1 MITNQKKFYSGAVLL
16 SAFIIVLIIIFLPI
30 FNGHNG
36 LSYLDS
42 LYNSISKGSAYYIPK
57 LKEEAGALSGRS
69 VTLTLNLADERR
81 ALEIQPLFEKGGVDV
96 VRSGEDL
103 KISGDLAAILL
114 NCLADADD
122 MFANK
127 GDKVAQKYGYGEK
140 QVLYNWWLAL
150 NAAERDLKKQKKFG
164 EAKFIATVQQKAVE
178 CSYNY
183 YRIEPQN
190 ISDKYGLVIFSLVFY
205 VVYTLWYGFAVM
217 NLFEGL
223 GLKLEHS

>member
-1 MITNQKKFYSGAVLL
+1 MIANQKKFYSGAILL
-16 SAFIIVLIIIFLPI
+16 SAFMVVLIIIFIPV

-57 LKEEAGALSGRS
+57 LKKEAGQLSDRN
-69 VTLTLNLADERR
+69 VTLTLNLADERH
-81 ALEIQPLFEKGGVDV
+81 AGEIQPLFEKGGAAVE
-96 VRSGEDL
+96 RSGNIL
-103 KISGDLAAILL
+103 KISGNLADILA

-122 MFANK
+122 MFNNN
-127 GDKVAQKYGYGEK
+127 GEKVAQKYGHNEK

-150 NAAERDLKKQKKFG
+150 NAADRDLKKQKKFG
-164 EAKFIATVQQKAVE
+164 EAKFIATVLQKAVE

-183 YRIEPQN
+183 YKIEPQR

-205 VVYTLWYGFAVM
+205 VAYTLWYGFAIM

-223 GLKLEHS
+223 GLRLEH

>member
-1 MITNQKKFYSGAVLL
+1 MIANQKKFYSGAILL
-16 SAFIIVLIIIFLPI
+16 SGFMVVLIIIFMPV

-57 LKEEAGALSGRS
+57 LKEEAVEFSGRS
-69 VTLTLNLADERR
+69 ITLTLNLADERQ
-81 ALEIQPLFEKGGVDV
+81 AGEIQPLFEKGGASVEL
-96 VRSGEDL
+96 SGKAL
-103 KISGDLAAILL
+103 KISGDLAAIMA

-122 MFANK
+122 MFANY
-127 GDKVAQKYGYGEK
+127 GDKVAAKYGYGER

-150 NAAERDLKKQKKFG
+150 NAADRDLKKQKKFY
-164 EAKFIATVQQKAVE
+164 EAKYLANVQKKAVE
-178 CSYNY
+178 CAYNY
-183 YRIEPQN
+183 YKIEPQN

-205 VVYTLWYGFAVM
+205 VAYTLWYGFAIM

-223 GLKLEHS
+223 GLRLEH

>member
-1 MITNQKKFYSGAVLL
+1 MIANQKKFYSGAILL
-16 SAFIIVLIIIFLPI
+16 SAFMVVLIIIFMPL

-57 LKEEAGALSGRS
+57 LKEAAGEFSGRN
-69 VTLTLNLADERR
+69 VTLTLNLADERQ
-81 ALEIQPLFEKGGVDV
+81 AGEIQPLFEKGGASVEL
-96 VRSGEDL
+96 SGNVL
-103 KISGDLAAILL
+103 KISGGLAAIMT

-122 MFANK
+122 MFNNN
-127 GDKVAQKYGYGEK
+127 GEKVAQKYGYNEK
-140 QVLYNWWLAL
+140 RALYNWWLAL
-150 NAAERDLKKQKKFG
+150 NATDRDLKKQKKFY

-183 YRIEPQN
+183 YKIEPQR

-205 VVYTLWYGFAVM
+205 VVYTLWYGFAIM

-223 GLKLEHS
+223 GLRLEH

>member
-1 MITNQKKFYSGAVLL
+1 MIANQKKFYSGAILL
-16 SAFIIVLIIIFLPI
+16 SAFTVVLIIIFMPV

-57 LKEEAGALSGRS
+57 LKKEAGQLADRN
-69 VTLTLNLADERR
+69 VTLTLTLAEERQ
-81 ALEIQPLFEKGGVDV
+81 AAEIQPLFEKGGAAVE
-96 VRSGEDL
+96 RSGNIL
-103 KISGDLAAILL
+103 KLSGNLADILA

-122 MFANK
+122 MFNNNGEA
-127 GDKVAQKYGYGEK
+127 VAQKYGYNEK
-140 QVLYNWWLAL
+140 RALYNWWLAL
-150 NAAERDLKKQKKFG
+150 NAADRDLKKQKKFS
-164 EAKFIATVQQKAVE
+164 EAKFIATVLQKAVE

-183 YRIEPQN
+183 YKIEPQR

-205 VVYTLWYGFAVM
+205 VAYTLWYGFAIM

-223 GLKLEHS
+223 GLRLEH